1 MIYFD
6 INTRQDI
13 IDEHY
18 DLLKS
23 SLLSKITSSTI
34 NKELK
39 EYIEINLKKIIKGR
53 PHELKTLNTNFKSL
67 KAYRSTK
74 IIKGKISKIFDY
86 KYFATKKNNAYD
98 GYELAQKLN
107 IRTCLY
113 CNRNYTLTVAKGRR
127 KIDKITRPEF
137 DHFFDKSENPLL
149 ALSIQNLIP
158 SCKTCNSSLKGSI
171 KFNLLSHL
179 HPYQDEVINFYS
191 YKFVPHDVKSIIGGK
206 SNLSVKLNISSG
218 DMDIDRKITKSK
230 DIFKLEDIMSAHS
243 DELKDLFNIRYKF
256 SERYFEELFNKYKSL
271 GLNYNDVYKVVFGVE
286 YNDINFSNRPFSK
299 LKKDILQ
306 ELGIIK

>member
-13 IDEHY
+13 IDGHY
-18 DLLKS
+18 DSLKYS
-23 SLLSKITSSTI
+23 IDSKIASSTI

-39 EYIEINLKKIIKGR
+39 EYIETNIERIIKGK
-53 PHELKTLNTNFKSL
+53 PNELKILNANFKSL
-67 KAYRSTK
+67 SAYRSTK

-86 KYFATKKNNAYD
+86 KYFSTKKNNAYD
-98 GYELAQKLN
+98 GYDLAQKLN
-107 IRTCLY
+107 IKTCLY
-113 CNRNYTLTVAKGRR
+113 CNRNYTLTVAKGKR
-127 KIDKITRPEF
+127 KVDKITRPEF

-158 SCKTCNSSLKGSI
+158 SCKTCNSSLKGSE
-171 KFNLLSHL
+171 KFNLISYL
-179 HPYQDEVINFYS
+179 HPYKDEVINFYN
-191 YKFVPHDVKSIIGGK
+191 YAFVPHDVKSIIGGN
-206 SNLSVKLNISSG
+206 SNLSVKLNSASG
-218 DMDIDRKITKSK
+218 NIDTDRKINKSK

-243 DELKDLFNIRYKF
+243 DELKDLFDIRYKF

-271 GLNYNDVYKVVFGVE
+271 GLNYDDVYKVVFGVE
-286 YNDINFSNRPFSK
+286 YNEIDFSNRPFSK
-299 LKKDILQ
+299 LKKDILK